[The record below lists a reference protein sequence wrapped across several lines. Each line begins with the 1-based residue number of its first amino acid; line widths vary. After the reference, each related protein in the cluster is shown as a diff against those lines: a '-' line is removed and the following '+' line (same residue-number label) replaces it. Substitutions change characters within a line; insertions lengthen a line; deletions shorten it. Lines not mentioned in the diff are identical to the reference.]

1 MTDQLRI
8 GRASALPERVRSFQG
23 HRAGVVTRVMAAVI
37 NVVVV
42 AFIVAALYLGV
53 AGIAFAAHPARFH
66 WPSWLGWSL
75 PVIGFVVVVPY
86 LTFCWTTAGRTV
98 GDSLLGL
105 RVVNHT
111 GETMSVPAAA
121 ARAVTYVIFPIGL
134 LWVAISPGNRSVQD
148 LVFRTSVIYA
158 WTRNVSLFDRD
169 TGIETDA

>member
-1 MTDQLRI
+1 MT
-8 GRASALPERVRSFQG
+8 
-23 HRAGVVTRVMAAVI
+23 AVI
-37 NVVVV
+37 DAVVV
-42 AFIVAALYLGV
+42 AVIVAGLYLGV

-75 PVIGFVVVVPY
+75 PVIGFLIVVPY

-105 RVVNHT
+105 RVVNHA
-111 GETMSVPAAA
+111 GRTMSVPVAV

-134 LWVAISPGNRSVQD
+134 LWVAISPSNRSVQD
-148 LVFRTSVIYA
+148 MVFRTSVIYA

-169 TGIETDA
+169 EPVETNH